1 MIKKLI
7 AMFTAKRSPPPA
19 AKPPPSQILNLADA
33 GAHLAMLSGKP
44 IREFCTRDFGREEY
58 RDAYSIIVEQS
69 ETKELLGKIR
79 SHLGPSLIAFIGEKT
94 KFSASN
100 EDGAEIVV
108 ALGSTQFDILR
119 VAASDAVNY
128 GMGTE
133 ELIRKLVDWD
143 DIYGIDIFQAETDT
157 IQLRLKSL
165 PPDLLAFANEVYEFC
180 PDIVN
185 QGVGSVDELVEAIR
199 SLHGVFLWWD

>member
-33 GAHLAMLSGKP
+33 GARLATLSGKP

-69 ETKELLGKIR
+69 ETKELLGKVR
-79 SHLGPSLIAFIGEKT
+79 SHLGPRLIAFIGAKT

-133 ELIRKLVDWD
+133 ELIKKLVDWD